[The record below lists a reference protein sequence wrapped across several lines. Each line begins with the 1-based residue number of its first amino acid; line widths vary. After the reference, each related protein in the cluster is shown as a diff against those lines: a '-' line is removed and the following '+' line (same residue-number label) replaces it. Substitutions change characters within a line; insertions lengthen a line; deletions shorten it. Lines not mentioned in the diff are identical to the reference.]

1 VDALRLSE
9 LRDLLQ
15 SPAFAAWW
23 SEFARVAA
31 ASREAAAR
39 REDLVDQAG
48 HMELRAELAARGAA
62 AALARAG
69 ASEDR
74 ASAMNAQSQVLENE
88 ALELVAAYEEL
99 RFRVSDLWYRLG
111 GAERI
116 LEERRE
122 NAGAAGPAPAPARQ
136 KGRGKSRA
144 VQARSPI
151 QQAERMHASLKE
163 EYEAEARRKDQIWA
177 EVEVTWGRSFEISLV
192 VAEGRADAERVRRE
206 AGRSF
211 KEAEQRRDRARR
223 LREDATRA
231 AGESAEAER
240 RQAEMLER
248 ARERFGCVP
257 GRQFLYWRRRD
268 DPRSAY
274 AVPLVDDADGYNIEL
289 RALGA
294 YVVDRQR
301 GVAFLE
307 PAREGL
313 VTTVEEGDRR
323 FEAYFLGARKGGA
336 AGSPPSP

>member
-1 VDALRLSE
+1 MDALRLSE

-31 ASREAAAR
+31 AFREAAAR
-39 REDLVDQAG
+39 REELVDQAG

-62 AALARAG
+62 VALSRAG

-74 ASAMNAQSQVLENE
+74 ASAMNAQSQVLENK

-122 NAGAAGPAPAPARQ
+122 NAGAAGAASAPARP
-136 KGRGKSRA
+136 KGRGKPRA
-144 VQARSPI
+144 AEARSLL
-151 QQAERMHASLKE
+151 QQAERMHASLRE

-177 EVEVTWGRSFEISLV
+177 EVEATWGRSFEISLI
-192 VAEGRADAERVRRE
+192 VAEGRAEAARVRRE
-206 AGRSF
+206 AERSF
-211 KEAEQRRDRARR
+211 KEAEQRRDRAKR
-223 LREDATRA
+223 LREDAARA
-231 AGESAEAER
+231 AAESAEAEQ
-240 RQAEMLER
+240 RQAEMLDR
-248 ARERFGCVP
+248 AREQFGCVA
-257 GRQFLYWRRRD
+257 GRQFLYWRQRD
-268 DPRSAY
+268 DARSAY
-274 AVPLVDDADGYNIEL
+274 AVPLADDADGYNIEL

-294 YVVDRQR
+294 YAVDRQR

-313 VTTVEEGDRR
+313 VATVEEGDRR

-336 AGSPPSP
+336 AGSLPSP